1 MNRARSSGA
10 KLIGVNNRNLGTF
23 AVSLE
28 TSVKLAPF
36 AGDDALLISES
47 GIESADDIRRLH
59 DLGYRGFLIGESLMR
74 ADDPGKTLREFT
86 QRRQGAKEDG
96 SSSEFKL

>member
-1 MNRARSSGA
+1 MDRARNSGA

-28 TSVKLAPF
+28 TSAQLAPL

-47 GIESADDIRRLH
+47 GIESANDIQRLH

-74 ADDPGKTLREFT
+74 ADNPGDALKQFT
-86 QRRQGAKEDG
+86 QRC
-96 SSSEFKL
+96 